1 MASRSSFG
9 LTLTALGL
17 VSCGGIVIVDGP
29 PSSSSGAEPPVDP
42 WSAPPG
48 VAAPLPGNGSS
59 PDLPSFSDPSGGEW
73 SGWWLRF
80 PTFGIYATS
89 VATLDGDAIVA
100 GGGNAGNADF
110 GAGLLAP
117 ELLASDSISFLMRV
131 SAAGKL
137 LWVKRIDIGE
147 PHVIVDGTSHI
158 RVLTEHGFQ
167 TYDGDGQLSNERTF
181 GEHVTV
187 GSIAPTADGGL
198 LVGLG
203 VDSGDVDLGSGP
215 VPLVGATPLGL
226 LVRLNAQGQAINWHE
241 ASTAV
246 NQVGED
252 GAGNVLAGT
261 SGSQPVWDGVPVG
274 PVDGVIHW
282 TCFYAGGSPLWGS
295 TMSGFEELGREVA
308 VREGSGMLLSG
319 GAHSPLSFDGKDV
332 PYGASGTLEERG
344 VVLRVGG
351 TGQLESTLVLGKQAY
366 FVAPGP
372 GHMLAAATNQVAPV
386 GMVWCANG
394 VEPCDRYSLSDTE
407 ASGNYVTV
415 SLKPTVAYVAG
426 TMRLTPGGSQ
436 SAVPQLYLMKIVH

>member
-1 MASRSSFG
+1 MVSRPFFG
-9 LTLTALGL
+9 LTLTAIAL
-17 VSCGGIVIVDGP
+17 VSCGGIVIVDDP
-29 PSSSSGAEPPVDP
+29 ASSSSGAEPSVDP

-59 PDLPSFSDPSGGEW
+59 PDLPSSSDPSAGKW

-80 PTFGIYATS
+80 PAFGIYATS

-100 GGGNAGNADF
+100 GGGNAGDADF

-117 ELLASDSISFLMRV
+117 ELLSGDSISFLMRV

-137 LWVKRIDIGE
+137 LWVKRIYLGE
-147 PHVIVDGTSHI
+147 PRVIVDGASHI
-158 RVLTEHGFQ
+158 HVLTDHGFQ

-181 GEHVTV
+181 GDHVTV

-203 VDSGDVDLGSGP
+203 VESGDVDLGSGP
-215 VPLVGATPLGL
+215 IPLVGATPLGL
-226 LVRLNAQGQAINWHE
+226 LVRLDTQGQAMSWHE

-246 NQVGED
+246 RQVGED
-252 GAGNVLAGT
+252 GAGNVLAVT

-274 PVDGVIHW
+274 AVGGVSQL
-282 TCFYAGGSPLWGS
+282 TCFDGGGSPLWGS
-295 TMSGFEELGREVA
+295 TMSGFDELSREVA
-308 VREGSGMLLSG
+308 VREGSGMLLFG

-332 PYGASGTLEERG
+332 PYGASGTLEQRG

-351 TGQLESTLVLGKQAY
+351 AGQLESTLVLGKQAY

-394 VEPCDRYSLSDTE
+394 VEPCDRYSLDDTE
-407 ASGNYVTV
+407 ASGNYVAV
-415 SLKPTVAYVAG
+415 GLKPTAAYVAG

-436 SAVPQLYLMKIVH
+436 SAVPQLYLMKVVH